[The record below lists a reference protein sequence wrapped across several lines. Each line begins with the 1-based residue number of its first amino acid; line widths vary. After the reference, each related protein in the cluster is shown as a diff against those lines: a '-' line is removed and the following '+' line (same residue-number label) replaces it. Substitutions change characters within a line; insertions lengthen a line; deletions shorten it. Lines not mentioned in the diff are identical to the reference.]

1 MASFKQK
8 LARTVKSGL
17 FLVYLSQSQACRHST
32 EPKKKKLDKC
42 KGLQCT
48 MLDKKE
54 DENDI
59 GKHLTASDFYKTGTS
74 VLSKIFYWTTCSG
87 LHDFLIFNCLPSP
100 ITPYCFLSLVSSVP
114 WDQQNQH
121 RFMIHHKHYRLIVA
135 ILEIWAKIKKKLIP
149 NHKAY

>member
-17 FLVYLSQSQACRHST
+17 SLVYLSQSQACRHST
-32 EPKKKKLDKC
+32 GPKRKFWINVKAFNVPCWTKKRMKMILV
-42 KGLQCT
+42 
-48 MLDKKE
+48 
-54 DENDI
+54 NI
-59 GKHLTASDFYKTGTS
+59 WPSDFYETGTS
-74 VLSKIFYWTTCSG
+74 VLSKIFYRTTCSG

-121 RFMIHHKHYRLIVA
+121 RFMIHHKHYRLIVP
-135 ILEIWAKIKKKLIP
+135 ILEIWAKI
-149 NHKAY
+149 

>member
-1 MASFKQK
+1 MLHSHYGPDFRLKGLEIPK
-8 LARTVKSGL
+8 LSNLTK
-17 FLVYLSQSQACRHST
+17 

-114 WDQQNQH
+114 
-121 RFMIHHKHYRLIVA
+121 
-135 ILEIWAKIKKKLIP
+135 
-149 NHKAY
+149 